1 MEETNREEEF
11 AMAEPITLSAIPN
24 EIDCTDL
31 EINSDECFEN
41 AYRIAEKYPET
52 LIVEGLILMRDKDN
66 GFWAVPHVW
75 NKSGD
80 CYFDVTNEKTWE
92 KRKKRNNIES
102 INYFLVQLHTIEA
115 VRQKGFFEFCFS
127 TTENIAAIKDFL
139 FNHNLSK
146 N

>member
-11 AMAEPITLSAIPN
+11 TMAEPITLSATPE
-24 EIDCTDL
+24 EIDCMDL

-52 LIVEGLILMRDKDN
+52 LIVEGLILIRDKDN
-66 GFWAVPHVW
+66 GFFAIPHVW

-92 KRKKRNNIES
+92 KRIEKNNIES
-102 INYFLVQLHTIEA
+102 INYFLVQLHTIDA
-115 VRQKGFFEFCFS
+115 VRQKGFFQFCFS
-127 TTENIAAIKDFL
+127 TIENIAAIKDFL